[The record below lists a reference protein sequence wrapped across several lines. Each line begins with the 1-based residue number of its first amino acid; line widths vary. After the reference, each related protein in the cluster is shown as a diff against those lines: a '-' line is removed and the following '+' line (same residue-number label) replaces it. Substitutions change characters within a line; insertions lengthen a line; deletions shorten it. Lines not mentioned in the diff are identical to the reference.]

1 MRKLFRNRRGL
12 STVISTILM
21 IMVVMVGMSLVFAY
35 VAAYANNYKAGIGS
49 SVMESLT
56 LEDVWFKDSTT
67 VQIFVYNVG
76 KVDSTIATIYNNG
89 VALTDA
95 SGSMNLKVQVNIGE
109 HTSIILRCPSGQ
121 WPTSN
126 NLKIVTLRGSNF
138 EGQYTWPS

>member
-1 MRKLFRNRRGL
+1 
-12 STVISTILM
+12 M
-21 IMVVMVGMSLVFAY
+21 IMVVMVGMSVLFAY
-35 VAAYANNYKAGIGS
+35 VTVYANNYKAGIGS

-56 LEDVWFKDSTT
+56 IEDVWFKDSTT

-76 KVDSTIATIYNNG
+76 RVDSTIATIYNNG

-95 SGSMNLKVQVNIGE
+95 SGSMNLKVQVNVGE
-109 HTSIILRCPSGQ
+109 HASIILHCPSGQ
-121 WPTSN
+121 WPKNN